1 MADFQDRIKGKSIT
15 PGTEYP
21 AFFIFEEECEWIEGK
36 VSDPRVIETQF
47 GDQKV
52 VTITTPEGSRHSL
65 SLSQNLSTIFNMDGK
80 YVIVKYLG
88 KRRIPGTKKSIKEFE
103 IYT

>member
-1 MADFQDRIKGKSIT
+1 MADFQERIKGKAVT

-21 AFFIFEEECEWIEGK
+21 SFFVFEEEGDWVEGV

-52 VTITTPEGSRHSL
+52 VTLSTPEGTKYSL
-65 SLSQNLSTIFNMDGK
+65 SLSQNLQTIFNMSGK
-80 YVIVKYLG
+80 SVIVKYLG
-88 KRRIPGTKKSIKEFE
+88 KRRIPGTKKQIKEFE